1 MSLYARSQRAHHGV
15 SAKAAPHKLCRTQA
29 STSVR
34 LGGGAAV
41 LVLCVGL
48 GACQDKQPSSSTH
61 TAAAPPAVGV
71 IVAEPKPVT
80 LVKELPGRITPMRI
94 AEVRPRVSG
103 IIVERAFEQGSLV
116 KEGDVLYRIDP
127 RPFEVELDSAKA
139 ALARAEATLFQANRQ
154 EDRLRQLLT
163 GQTTTQ
169 AQYDLALAAEKQ
181 AEADVAAQKAAVQ
194 RAQINLD
201 YATLRAPITGRIGRA
216 LVTEGALVG
225 QNEATHLA
233 TIQQLDPIY
242 ADFTQSVTELNQ
254 LKRDL
259 AEGRLQQ
266 VAPGAAKVRLVFDDG
281 TSYRHSGRLLFSD
294 VTVDPGTGKVT
305 LRGEFPNPSSE
316 LLPGTYVRVQ
326 IEEGVDADAIVLPQ
340 QAIQRNNAG
349 GSEVYVVNDAGRAV
363 LQPVRV
369 GRTLGNGIVVEDG
382 LKPGYRVV
390 VEGFQKFTPG
400 SVVEAVPWGPAKQ
413 ATATSIQPH

>member
-1 MSLYARSQRAHHGV
+1 MLLSGRSQPIGGCDCV
-15 SAKAAPHKLCRTQA
+15 DVGKLSHLAGT
-29 STSVR
+29 
-34 LGGGAAV
+34 AV
-41 LVLCVGL
+41 ILVLLIGL
-48 GACQDKQPSSSTH
+48 AGCQDKQAASSAHS
-61 TAAAPPAVGV
+61 AATPPAVSV
-71 IVAEPKPVT
+71 IVAEPKAVT
-80 LVKELPGRITPMRI
+80 LVKELPGRITPVRI

-103 IIVERAFEQGSLV
+103 IIVAQTFEQGSLV
-116 KEGDVLYRIDP
+116 KEGSVLYRIDP
-127 RPFEVELDSAKA
+127 RPFAAELDSAKA
-139 ALARAEATLFQANRQ
+139 AQAKAEAALFQANRQ
-154 EDRLRQLLT
+154 EDRLRQLLS

-194 RAQINLD
+194 RAQLNLD
-201 YATLRAPITGRIGRA
+201 FATLRAPITGRIGRA

-259 AEGRLQQ
+259 SDGRLQT
-266 VAPGAAKVRLVFDDG
+266 VSPNAAKVRLVFDDG
-281 TSYRHSGRLLFSD
+281 TLYPHSGRLLFSD
-294 VTVDPGTGKVT
+294 VTVDPGTGQVI
-305 LRGEFPNPSSE
+305 LRGEFPNPGAE
-316 LLPGTYVRVQ
+316 LLPGTYMRVQ
-326 IEEGVDADAIVLPQ
+326 IEEGIDADAIVLPQ

-349 GSEVYVVNDAGRAV
+349 GSEVYVVNDEGRAV

-369 GRTLGNGIVVEDG
+369 GRTQGDEIVVEDG

-400 SVVEAVPWGPAKQ
+400 SVVQPVPWAPAKQ
-413 ATATSIQPH
+413 ATAAQAQPN

>member
-1 MSLYARSQRAHHGV
+1 VGLKQIPAQAHIRGV
-15 SAKAAPHKLCRTQA
+15 AAI
-29 STSVR
+29 
-34 LGGGAAV
+34 
-41 LVLCVGL
+41 LVLSVGL
-48 GACQDKQPSSSTH
+48 SGCRDKHPADPDH
-61 TAAAPPAVGV
+61 TAAASPAVSFV
-71 IVAEPKPVT
+71 IAEPKAVT

-103 IIVERAFEQGSLV
+103 IIVAQTFDQGSLV

-127 RPFEVELDSAKA
+127 RPFTVELDSAKA
-139 ALARAEATLFQANRQ
+139 ALAKAEATLFQADRQ
-154 EDRLRQLLT
+154 EDRLRQLLS

-181 AEADVAAQKAAVQ
+181 AEAEVAAQKAAVQ
-194 RAQINLD
+194 RAQLNLD
-201 YATLRAPITGRIGRA
+201 FATLRAPIAGRIGRA

-266 VAPGAAKVRLVFDDG
+266 VSPNAAKVRLVFDDG
-281 TSYRHSGRLLFSD
+281 SLYRHAGRLLFSD
-294 VTVDPGTGKVT
+294 VTVDPGTGQVI
-305 LRGEFPNPSSE
+305 LRGEFPNPGAE

-349 GSEVYVVNDAGRAV
+349 GSEVYVVNDAGRAI

-369 GRTLGNGIVVEDG
+369 GRTLGDEIVVEDG

-400 SVVEAVPWGPAKQ
+400 SVVQPVPWEPAKR
-413 ATATSIQPH
+413 ATAVQAQPN